1 MKHIRFATAGLL
13 FFVVL
18 AAGAQ
23 KIRDSKKMQ
32 PPVAKT
38 LPHKLVKHNHTRV
51 DHYYWLRE
59 RDNPDVTAYLEAE
72 NRYADEEMKHTAEL
86 QKTLFEEF
94 KTRIKQT
101 DETVPYRKDGY
112 YYYTRTIEGK
122 NYPVYCRKKGSLEA
136 PEEILL
142 DANREAEGHAFFSV
156 GSLEISSNNNLM
168 AFATDTVGRRFYTI
182 RFRDLTTGEDL
193 PDVIRDVTPS
203 LAWANDNRTLFYAK
217 QDPQTLRA
225 YRIYRHVLG
234 TDPAGDSLVYEEA
247 DETFRTFVFKTKSK
261 KYVMIGSAQTLS
273 TEYRFLDA
281 DNPEEEFRI
290 LQSRRREHEY
300 SVDHFGDHFY
310 ILSNDQAKNFRLMRA
325 PVRRPGVEN
334 WEEIVAHRPDVFLED
349 IEIFRDYLV
358 LVERKNGLL
367 QLRVR
372 PWSGGEEHYID
383 FGEPAYSARPVGNY
397 EFDTSVVR
405 YSYSSLTTPNSVYDY
420 DMGTKQKVLL
430 KQDEVLGGFDQKNYV
445 TERIYAPSHDGVKIP
460 VSLVYRKGFR
470 KDGSSPLLQY
480 GYGSYGIS
488 TDARFNPFVIS
499 LLDRGFVYAIA
510 HIRGGQELGR
520 QWYEDGKLLNKK
532 NTFKDFIACTE
543 YLIAQKY
550 ADRKRVYALGG
561 SAGGLLMG
569 AVMNM
574 RPDLYHGII
583 ANVPF
588 VDVVTTM
595 LDESI
600 PLTTFEYDEWGNPNE
615 QAYYE
620 YMLSYSPYDQV
631 EAKHYPNLLVM
642 TGLHDSQVQ
651 YWEPAK
657 WVAKLRALKKDKNR
671 LIFKTNMD
679 AGHGLASARYKRYEE
694 LALQYAF
701 VLDLAGVKNVK

>member
-1 MKHIRFATAGLL
+1 MKHVNFASAG
-13 FFVVL
+13 FVCFLAL

-23 KIRDSKKMQ
+23 KFKDSKKME

-38 LPHKLVKHNHTRV
+38 SPHKLVKHNHTRI
-51 DHYYWLRE
+51 DNYYWLRE
-59 RDNPDVTAYLEAE
+59 RDNPEVIAYLEAE
-72 NRYADEEMKHTAEL
+72 NRYADEVMKPTAEL

-112 YYYTRTIEGK
+112 YYYSRTVEGK

-142 DANREAEGHAFFSV
+142 DANQEAEGHAFFSV
-156 GSLEISSNNNLM
+156 GRLEISSNNRLM

-182 RFRDLTTGEDL
+182 RFRDLTSGEDL
-193 PDVIRDVTPS
+193 PDVIKDVTPS

-217 QDPQTLRA
+217 QDPQTLRSC
-225 YRIYRHVLG
+225 RIYRHVLG
-234 TDPAGDSLVYEEA
+234 TDPARDSLIYEEA

-261 KYVMIGSAQTLS
+261 KYLMIGSAQTLS

-281 DNPEEEFRI
+281 DAPDGEFRI
-290 LQSRRREHEY
+290 IQPRRREHEY

-310 ILSNDQAKNFRLMRA
+310 IISNHQAKNFRLMRA
-325 PVRRPGVEN
+325 PVTRPGIEN
-334 WEEIVAHRPDVFLED
+334 WEEIVAHRPDVLLED
-349 IEIFRDYLV
+349 MEIFRDHLV

-383 FGEPAYSARPVGNY
+383 FGEPAYSARPVANY
-397 EFDTSVVR
+397 EFDTNLVR

-420 DMGTKQKVLL
+420 DMAARQKVLL
-430 KQDEVLGGFDQKNYV
+430 KQDEVLGGFDQNNYV
-445 TERIYAPSHDGVKIP
+445 TERIYAPSHDGVRVP

-470 KDGSSPLLQY
+470 KNGSSPLLQY

-488 TDARFNPFVIS
+488 TDPSFNPFVIS

-510 HIRGGQELGR
+510 HIRGGQEFGR

-543 YLIAQKY
+543 YLIEQKY
-550 ADRKRVYALGG
+550 ADPKRVYALGG

-600 PLTTFEYDEWGNPNE
+600 PLTTFEYDEWGNPNQ

-631 EAKHYPNLLVM
+631 EAKNYPNLLVM

-671 LIFKTNMD
+671 LVFKTNMD

-701 VLDLAGVKNVK
+701 LLDLAAVK

>member
-13 FFVVL
+13 CFVAL

-38 LPHKLVKHNHTRV
+38 IPHKLVKHNHTRV
-51 DHYYWLRE
+51 DNYYWLRE
-59 RDNPDVTAYLEAE
+59 RDNPEVTAYLEAE

-112 YYYTRTIEGK
+112 YYYTRTVEGK
-122 NYPVYCRKKGSLEA
+122 NYPVYCRKKGSLDA
-136 PEEILL
+136 PEEVLL

-193 PDVIRDVTPS
+193 PDVIRNVTPS

-225 YRIYRHVLG
+225 YQIYRHVLG
-234 TDPAGDSLVYEEA
+234 TDPAGDTLVYEEA

-281 DNPEEEFRI
+281 DNPEGEFRI

-325 PVRRPGVEN
+325 PVRRPGMEH

-349 IEIFRDYLV
+349 IEIFRDHLV

-383 FGEPAYSARPVGNY
+383 FGEPAYSARPVANY
-397 EFDTSVVR
+397 QFDTSVVR

-420 DMGTKQKVLL
+420 DMATKQKVLL

-615 QAYYE
+615 RAYYE

-701 VLDLAGVKNVK
+701 VLDLSGVKK